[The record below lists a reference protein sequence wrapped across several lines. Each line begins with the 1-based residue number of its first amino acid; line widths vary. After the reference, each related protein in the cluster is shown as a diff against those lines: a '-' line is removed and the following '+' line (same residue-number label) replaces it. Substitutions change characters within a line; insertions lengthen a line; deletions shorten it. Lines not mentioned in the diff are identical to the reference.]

1 MPITHSY
8 IFLAME
14 QLEGIKHS
22 IKRCSEDEFEK
33 LKYAEKQVLNKVLLG
48 LIILVLQEP
57 FTAKV

>member
-8 IFLAME
+8 IFFAME

-48 LIILVLQEP
+48 LIILVLQ
-57 FTAKV
+57 